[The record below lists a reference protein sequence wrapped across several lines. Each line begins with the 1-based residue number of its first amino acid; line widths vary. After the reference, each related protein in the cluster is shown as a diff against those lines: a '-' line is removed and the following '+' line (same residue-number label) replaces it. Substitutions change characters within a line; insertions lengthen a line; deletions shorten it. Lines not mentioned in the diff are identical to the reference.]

1 MQPTHRTLLIPLT
14 LIAVILVGWV
24 LHLAAGILQPL
35 VIALLLATLLAPLL
49 RGLQRF
55 KIPPAVSILTLVVLL
70 FFGLF
75 QLAVLTQEN
84 ISAFLRDTP
93 VPSDARS
100 ARGASA
106 GPSGGELAAGAKP
119 VPAKPLDLR
128 SPATGPG
135 AGQATATEPAAQRS
149 DEIQDPAQP
158 DAAGSEPGAGAAEA
172 GGAQADDDNNGLLSA
187 VRDQQEAAIRDAGG
201 LGNIV
206 DKLVVRIE
214 GSSLPAP
221 VVGYLRSELFEL
233 KNQSRAAEVAQR
245 FLGGGLSL
253 SRTLLLVVIYMAFIF
268 AEASIF
274 KRKILA
280 VSGEN
285 RDEAERI
292 LDTIAKGMQQF
303 LGIKTLISLATGA
316 CAYLLLV
323 LLKVPYALLFGC
335 MTFALNFIPYFGS
348 IIAGVMPTVVAIA
361 VEPTLDKAIV
371 CAIGYVS
378 INTVLG
384 TILEPRIMGRELD
397 LSPLVIIVSVIVWGS
412 LWGVTGTFLAVPIMA
427 VLQTVLASSESTRPL
442 AVLLSGGP
450 PKESGRRIFR
460 RPPAAEADAL

>member
-1 MQPTHRTLLIPLT
+1 MTPANRTLLIPLT

-24 LHLAAGILQPL
+24 LHQAAGILQPL

-49 RGLQRF
+49 RALQRF
-55 KIPPAVSILTLVVLL
+55 KIPPAVSVLTLVVLL

-75 QLAVLTQEN
+75 QVALLTQEN
-84 ISAFLRDTP
+84 ITAFLRDTP
-93 VPSDARS
+93 LPSDARG
-100 ARGASA
+100 ARSQPPAPAAKTEPPPQAEPTAAAKAVGSGPTPEPLAASELSEPSGDGEASA
-106 GPSGGELAAGAKP
+106 
-119 VPAKPLDLR
+119 
-128 SPATGPG
+128 
-135 AGQATATEPAAQRS
+135 S
-149 DEIQDPAQP
+149 DD
-158 DAAGSEPGAGAAEA
+158 G
-172 GGAQADDDNNGLLSA
+172 NGLLST

-206 DKLVVRIE
+206 DKLVTRIE
-214 GSSLPAP
+214 GSSLPDP
-221 VVGYLRSELFEL
+221 VVGYLRTELFEL

-245 FLGGGLSL
+245 FLGGGLNL

-292 LDTIAKGMQQF
+292 LDTIARGMQQF

-335 MTFALNFIPYFGS
+335 LTFALNFIPYFGS
-348 IIAGVMPTVVAIA
+348 IIAGIMPTVVAIA
-361 VEPTLDKAIV
+361 VEPSLDKAII
-371 CAIGYVS
+371 CAVGYMV
-378 INTVLG
+378 INTTLG

-460 RPPAAEADAL
+460 RPPAPETEAG

>member
-1 MQPTHRTLLIPLT
+1 MTPANRTLLIPLT

-24 LHLAAGILQPL
+24 LHQAAGILQPL

-49 RGLQRF
+49 RALQRF
-55 KIPPAVSILTLVVLL
+55 KIPPAVSVLTLVVLL

-75 QLAVLTQEN
+75 QVAVVTRQN
-84 ISAFLRDTP
+84 IEAFLRDTP
-93 VPSDARS
+93 LPAD
-100 ARGASA
+100 ARGARSQSPA
-106 GPSGGELAAGAKP
+106 PAAKAEPPVQAEPPAPAAPAESGAAPDALAAGEP
-119 VPAKPLDLR
+119 SEP
-128 SPATGPG
+128 SG
-135 AGQATATEPAAQRS
+135 AG
-149 DEIQDPAQP
+149 DPR
-158 DAAGSEPGAGAAEA
+158 GS
-172 GGAQADDDNNGLLSA
+172 DDDNGLLST

-206 DKLVVRIE
+206 DKLVTRIE
-214 GSSLPAP
+214 GSSLPDP
-221 VVGYLRSELFEL
+221 VVGYLRTELFEL

-245 FLGGGLSL
+245 FLGGGLDL

-323 LLKVPYALLFGC
+323 LLKVPYALLFGFL
-335 MTFALNFIPYFGS
+335 TFALNFIPYFGS
-348 IIAGVMPTVVAIA
+348 IVAGIMPTVVAIA
-361 VEPTLDKAIV
+361 VEPSLDKAII
-371 CAIGYVS
+371 CAIGYVL

-450 PKESGRRIFR
+450 PKESGRHIFR
-460 RPPAAEADAL
+460 RHPAAETEVS